1 MDMGGDGSGHACKIS
16 MLFNWYVEDACFLSR
31 DWHIRSKTAFA
42 FTFIGI
48 FLMAFLVEG
57 VRRSMREFDRYIVRK
72 KKNATAAIVKDSS
85 SVTSLNKRD
94 SNLPSVIKFE
104 PTLFEHSIRA
114 FLFTAQFTVA
124 FLLMLLGMY
133 FNVIIL
139 FAIFFGAGFGY
150 LTFARD
156 TLTGQVEV
164 QEVGASCC

>member
-57 VRRSMREFDRYIVRK
+57 VRRSMREFDRYILF
-72 KKNATAAIVKDSS
+72 NAT
-85 SVTSLNKRD
+85 RD
-94 SNLPSVIKFE
+94 SNLPSVITFE

-114 FLFTAQFTVA
+114 FLFTVQFTVA

-156 TLTGQVEV
+156 TLTGQAEV